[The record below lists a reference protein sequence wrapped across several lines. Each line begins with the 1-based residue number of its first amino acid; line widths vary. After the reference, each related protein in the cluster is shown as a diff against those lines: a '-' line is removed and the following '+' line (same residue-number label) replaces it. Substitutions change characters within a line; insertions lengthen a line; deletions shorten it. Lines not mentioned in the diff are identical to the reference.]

1 MWQNIIT
8 LIHNITKKESRLKI
22 PIIYGIDSIH
32 GATYI
37 KEAVL
42 FPQGL
47 NRAATFNVDILEK
60 IGRISAI
67 ETRAVGIPW
76 NFNPVLDMGRQPTG
90 PRLYETHGE
99 DTYLSKKLGNAYI
112 KGHHGNNNLTDKEN
126 AATCLKSYVGKKN
139 FSITSKFK

>member
-1 MWQNIIT
+1 MWQNIII

-32 GATYI
+32 GANYI
-37 KEAVL
+37 KEGVL

-60 IGRISAI
+60 IGRITSV

-76 NFNPVLDMGRQPTG
+76 NFSPVLDMGRQPTG

-99 DTYLSKKLGNAYI
+99 DTYLSKILGEAFVR
-112 KGHHGNNNLTDKEN
+112 GHQGNNNLTDKEN
-126 AATCLKSYVGKKN
+126 AATCLKSYIGQIKKI
-139 FSITSKFK
+139 FIF